1 MALDREPQDINSLFD
16 SMPNKFNLAEKRI
29 IVDLRN
35 NVKEIISENFSKSV
49 VIYDLKNGK
58 LILKVS
64 NPVWKTE
71 IQLRKD
77 QIVEK
82 FNVYLG
88 ANIIKNIVL
97 H

>member
-1 MALDREPQDINSLFD
+1 MGLNKEPQNINSILE
-16 SMPNKFNLAEKRI
+16 SMPNKFNLVEKRI
-29 IVDLRN
+29 IVDLRTN
-35 NVKEIISENFSKSV
+35 IKDIISESFSKSV
-49 VIYDLKNGK
+49 VIYDLIDGK

-82 FNVYLG
+82 FNTYLG

>member
-1 MALDREPQDINSLFD
+1 MGLNREPQAINSLFD
-16 SMPNKFNLAEKRI
+16 SLPNKFNLNEKRI

-35 NVKEIISENFSKSV
+35 NIKEIISESFSKSV
-49 VIYDLKNGK
+49 VIYDLKDGK

-71 IQLRKD
+71 IQLRKE

-82 FNVYLG
+82 FNAYLG